1 MLPAREGFVENG
13 FTDDKFPREKAA
25 VSSLVEMVKLPF
37 MVQLILLLLAI
48 LIKGDMDDDVEGD
61 AVVDVEVDWGS

>member
-1 MLPAREGFVENG
+1 
-13 FTDDKFPREKAA
+13 
-25 VSSLVEMVKLPF
+25 VSGLAEVASLPF
-37 MVQLILLLLAI
+37 VVQLMLQLPAI